1 MSAEPRRVPVALGDR
16 AYDILIGPDLV
27 ARAGEHCAP
36 HIPKRRAIV
45 VTDDAVAKLHLEP
58 LVAALTGAGID
69 APAVVVP
76 AGEASKDFA
85 EFGRLMER
93 LLDRRPDRDTV
104 LIALGG
110 GVVGDLCGFAAS
122 VLLRGV
128 DFIQVPTTLLAQ
140 VDSSVGGK
148 TAINTRHGK
157 NLVGTFYQPRLVLAD
172 TGVLDTL
179 PRRELLAG
187 YAEIAKYGLI
197 DDEPFFAWLET
208 NGQRV
213 IDGDAQARTE
223 AIARSCVSKARIVA
237 LDEREQAGVRD
248 LLNLGHTFGH
258 ALEKETGY
266 GGDLLHGEAVAIGM
280 ALAFDMSAA
289 LGLCTASD
297 AKRVRAH
304 LEAVGLPVSPLTI
317 RGSNVRGWDAA
328 RLVDHMRPDKKNRDG
343 KLTFILARG
352 IGQSFVRRGVE
363 GEAAFDTMRRAL
375 AA

>member
-1 MSAEPRRVPVALGDR
+1 VSAQPRRVPVALGDR
-16 AYDILIGPDLV
+16 AYDILIGPDLI

-58 LVAALTGAGID
+58 LAAALKSAGID
-69 APAVVVP
+69 APSVVVP

-93 LLDRRPDRDTV
+93 LLDLRPDRDTV

-179 PRRELLAG
+179 PPRELLAG

-197 DDEPFFAWLET
+197 DDEPFFAWLEN
-208 NGQRV
+208 NGHAV
-213 IDGDAQARTE
+213 IDGNARARTE

-280 ALAFDMSAA
+280 VLAFDMSAA
-289 LGLCTASD
+289 LGLCAASD
-297 AKRVRAH
+297 ARRVRAH
-304 LEAVGLPVSPLTI
+304 LDAIGLPVSPLTI
-317 RGSNVRGWDAA
+317 PGTNVRGWDAA
-328 RLVDHMRPDKKNRDG
+328 RLVDHMRTDKKNRDG

-363 GEAAFDTMRRAL
+363 GEAALDTMRRAL

>member
-36 HIPKRRAIV
+36 HIPKRRAVV

-58 LVAALTGAGID
+58 LTAALKVAGID

-93 LLDRRPDRDTV
+93 LLDLRPDRDTV

-128 DFIQVPTTLLAQ
+128 DFIQIPTTLLAQ

-197 DDEPFFAWLET
+197 DDEPFFAWLEN
-208 NGQRV
+208 NGHKV
-213 IDGDAQARTE
+213 IDGDSRARSE
-223 AIARSCVSKARIVA
+223 AIARSCLSKARIVA
-237 LDEREQAGVRD
+237 QDEREQAGVRD

-258 ALEKETGY
+258 ALEKEVGY
-266 GGDLLHGEAVAIGM
+266 GGELLHGEAVAIGM
-280 ALAFDMSAA
+280 VLAFDMSAA
-289 LGLCTASD
+289 LGLCPASD
-297 AKRVRAH
+297 ARRARAH
-304 LEAVGLPVSPLTI
+304 LEAVGLPTSPLTI
-317 RGSNVRGWDAA
+317 PGTNVRGWDAA
-328 RLVDHMRPDKKNRDG
+328 RLVDHMRADKKNRDG

-352 IGQSFVRRGVE
+352 IGQSFVRRGVD
-363 GEAAFDTMRRAL
+363 GEAALDTMRRAL

>member
-1 MSAEPRRVPVALGDR
+1 MSAQPRRVPVALGDR
-16 AYDILIGPDLV
+16 AYDILIGPDLI

-58 LVAALTGAGID
+58 LAAALKSAGID
-69 APAVVVP
+69 APSVVVP

-93 LLDRRPDRDTV
+93 LLDLRPDRDTV

-179 PRRELLAG
+179 PPRELLAG

-197 DDEPFFAWLET
+197 DDEPFFAWLEN
-208 NGQRV
+208 NGHAV
-213 IDGDAQARTE
+213 IDGNARARTE

-280 ALAFDMSAA
+280 VLAFDMSAA
-289 LGLCTASD
+289 LGLCAASD
-297 AKRVRAH
+297 ARRVRAH
-304 LEAVGLPVSPLTI
+304 LDAIGLPVSPLTI
-317 RGSNVRGWDAA
+317 PGTNVRGWDAA
-328 RLVDHMRPDKKNRDG
+328 RLVDHMRTDKKNRDG

-363 GEAAFDTMRRAL
+363 GEAALDTMRRAL

>member
-1 MSAEPRRVPVALGDR
+1 MSGQPRRVKVALGDR
-16 AYDILIGPDLV
+16 AYDILIGADLI

-45 VTDDAVAKLHLEP
+45 VTDDAVARLHLD
-58 LVAALTGAGID
+58 ALTRALKAAGID
-69 APAVVVP
+69 APSVVVP

-93 LLDRRPDRDTV
+93 LLDQRPDRDTV

-128 DFIQVPTTLLAQ
+128 DFIQIPTTLLAQ

-197 DDEPFFAWLET
+197 DDEPFFAWLEA
-208 NGQRV
+208 NGQAV
-213 IDGDAQARTE
+213 IDGDAQARGE
-223 AIARSCVSKARIVA
+223 AIARSCLSKARIVA
-237 LDEREQAGVRD
+237 EDEREQAGVRD

-258 ALEKETGY
+258 ALEKEVGY
-266 GGDLLHGEAVAIGM
+266 GGELLHGEAVAIGM
-280 ALAFDMSAA
+280 VLAFDMSAA
-289 LGLCTASD
+289 LGLCPASD
-297 AKRVRAH
+297 ARRVRAH

-317 RGSNVRGWDAA
+317 PGSNARGWDAA
-328 RLVDHMRPDKKNRDG
+328 RLVDHMRTDKKNRDG

-352 IGQSFVRRGVE
+352 VGQSFVRRGVE
-363 GEAAFDTMRRAL
+363 GAAALDTMRRAL

>member
-1 MSAEPRRVPVALGDR
+1 MSTAPRRVPVALGDR
-16 AYDILIGPDLV
+16 AYDILIGPDLI

-45 VTDDAVAKLHLEP
+45 VTDEVVAKLHLEP
-58 LVAALTGAGID
+58 LAAALRSAGIE
-69 APAVVVP
+69 APPVVVP
-76 AGEASKDFA
+76 AGEASKDFG

-93 LLDRRPDRDTV
+93 LLDQRPDRDTV

-128 DFIQVPTTLLAQ
+128 PFIQIPTTLLAQ

-197 DDEPFFAWLET
+197 DDEPFFAWLEN
-208 NGQRV
+208 NGHRV
-213 IDGDAQARTE
+213 IEGDAAARTE

-258 ALEKETGY
+258 ALEKDVGY

-280 ALAFDMSAA
+280 VLAFDMSAA
-289 LGLCTASD
+289 LGLCAASD

-304 LEAVGLPVSPLTI
+304 LDALGLPISPLTI
-317 RGSNVRGWDAA
+317 PGSNVRGWDAA
-328 RLVDHMRPDKKNRDG
+328 RLVDHMRADKKNRDG

-352 IGQSFVRRGVE
+352 IGQSFVRKGVE
-363 GEAAFDTMRRAL
+363 GEAALDTMRRAL

>member
-1 MSAEPRRVPVALGDR
+1 MSAAPRRVKVALGDR
-16 AYDILIGPDLV
+16 AYDILIGSDLI

-45 VTDDAVAKLHLEP
+45 VTDDAVARLHLD
-58 LVAALTGAGID
+58 ALTRALKAAGID

-93 LLDRRPDRDTV
+93 LLDQRPDRDTV

-128 DFIQVPTTLLAQ
+128 DFIQIPTTLLAQ

-197 DDEPFFAWLET
+197 DDEPFFAWLEA
-208 NGQRV
+208 NGQAV
-213 IDGDAQARTE
+213 VGGDARARGE
-223 AIARSCVSKARIVA
+223 AIARSCLSKARIVA
-237 LDEREQAGVRD
+237 EDEREQAGVRD

-258 ALEKETGY
+258 ALEKEVGF
-266 GGDLLHGEAVAIGM
+266 GGELLHGEAVAIGM
-280 ALAFDMSAA
+280 VLAFDMSAA
-289 LGLCTASD
+289 LGLCLASD
-297 AKRVRAH
+297 ARRVRAH

-317 RGSNVRGWDAA
+317 PGVNARGWDVA
-328 RLVDHMRPDKKNRDG
+328 RLVDHMRADKKNRDG

-363 GEAAFDTMRRAL
+363 GEAALDTMRRAL

>member
-1 MSAEPRRVPVALGDR
+1 VSVQPHRVPVALGDR
-16 AYDILIGPDLV
+16 AYDILIGPGLV
-27 ARAGEHCAP
+27 AQAGEHCAR

-45 VTDDAVAKLHLEP
+45 VTDDAVATLHLDP
-58 LVAALTGAGID
+58 LTAALKAAGID

-85 EFGRLMER
+85 EFSGLMER
-93 LLDRRPDRDTV
+93 LLDQRPDRDTV

-128 DFIQVPTTLLAQ
+128 DFVQIPTTLLAQ

-197 DDEPFFAWLET
+197 DDEPFFAWLEV
-208 NGQRV
+208 NGQAV
-213 IDGDAQARTE
+213 IDGDASARTE
-223 AIARSCVSKARIVA
+223 AIARSCLSKARIVA
-237 LDEREQAGVRD
+237 QDERERAGVRD

-258 ALEKETGY
+258 ALEKEVGY
-266 GGDLLHGEAVAIGM
+266 GGELLHGEAVAIGM
-280 ALAFDMSAA
+280 VLAFDMSAA
-289 LGLCTASD
+289 LGLCAASD
-297 AKRVRAH
+297 ARRVRAH
-304 LEAVGLPVSPLTI
+304 LRAVGLPVSPLTI
-317 RGSNVRGWDAA
+317 PGANARGWDAA
-328 RLVDHMRPDKKNRDG
+328 RLVDHMRADKKNRDG

-363 GEAAFDTMRRAL
+363 GEAALDTMRRAL

>member
-1 MSAEPRRVPVALGDR
+1 VSAEPRRVPVALGDR

-45 VTDDAVAKLHLEP
+45 VTDDAVAKLHLQP
-58 LVAALTGAGID
+58 LVAALQSSGID

-93 LLDRRPDRDTV
+93 LLDHRPDRDTV

-197 DDEPFFAWLET
+197 DDEPFFAWLER
-208 NGQRV
+208 NGQAV
-213 IDGDAQARTE
+213 IDGDAGARTE

-280 ALAFDMSAA
+280 VLAFDMSAA
-289 LGLCTASD
+289 LGLCAAAD
-297 AKRVRAH
+297 ARRVRAH

-317 RGSNVRGWDAA
+317 PGANVRGWDAA
-328 RLVDHMRPDKKNRDG
+328 RLVDHMRTDKKNRDG

-363 GEAAFDTMRRAL
+363 GEAALDTMRRAL

>member
-1 MSAEPRRVPVALGDR
+1 VSAEPRRVPVALGDR

-58 LVAALTGAGID
+58 LTVALKAAGID

-93 LLDRRPDRDTV
+93 LLDQRPDRDTV

-128 DFIQVPTTLLAQ
+128 DFIQIPTTLLAQ

-197 DDEPFFAWLET
+197 DDEPFFAWLEN
-208 NGQRV
+208 NGHKV
-213 IDGDAQARTE
+213 IDGDVRARSE
-223 AIARSCVSKARIVA
+223 AIARSCLSKARIVA
-237 LDEREQAGVRD
+237 QDEREQAGLRD

-258 ALEKETGY
+258 ALEKEVGY
-266 GGDLLHGEAVAIGM
+266 GGELLHGEAVAIGM
-280 ALAFDMSAA
+280 VLAFDMSAA
-289 LGLCTASD
+289 LGLCPAS
-297 AKRVRAH
+297 AGRRVRAH

-317 RGSNVRGWDAA
+317 PGTNVRGWDAA
-328 RLVDHMRPDKKNRDG
+328 RLVDHMRADKKNRDG

-363 GEAAFDTMRRAL
+363 GEAALDTMRRAL

>member
-1 MSAEPRRVPVALGDR
+1 MSVEPRRVPVALGDR
-16 AYDILIGPDLV
+16 AYDILIGPDLI

-45 VTDDAVAKLHLEP
+45 VTDDAVAGLHLQK
-58 LVAALTGAGID
+58 LVAALKAAGIE
-69 APAVVVP
+69 APQVVVP
-76 AGEASKDFA
+76 AGEASKDFG

-93 LLDRRPDRDTV
+93 LLDQRPDRDTV

-128 DFIQVPTTLLAQ
+128 DFIQIPTTLLAQ

-197 DDEPFFAWLET
+197 DDEPFFTWLEN
-208 NGQRV
+208 NGHKV
-213 IDGDAQARTE
+213 VDGDARARSE
-223 AIARSCVSKARIVA
+223 AIARSCQSKARIVA
-237 LDEREQAGVRD
+237 QDEREQAGLRD

-258 ALEKETGY
+258 ALEKEVGY

-280 ALAFDMSAA
+280 VLAFDMSAA
-289 LGLCTASD
+289 LGLCPVAD
-297 AKRVRAH
+297 ARRARAH

-317 RGSNVRGWDAA
+317 PGTNVRGWDAA
-328 RLVDHMRPDKKNRDG
+328 RLVDHMRADKKNRDG

-352 IGQSFVRRGVE
+352 IGQSFVRRGVD
-363 GEAAFDTMRRAL
+363 GEAALDTMRRSL

>member
-1 MSAEPRRVPVALGDR
+1 MTAQPRRVPVALGDR

-45 VTDDAVAKLHLEP
+45 VTDDAVAGVHLQP
-58 LVAALTGAGID
+58 LVAALKSCGID
-69 APAVVVP
+69 APSVVVP
-76 AGEASKDFA
+76 AGEASKDFG
-85 EFGRLMER
+85 EFGRLIDR
-93 LLDRRPDRDTV
+93 LLDQRPDRDTV

-197 DDEPFFAWLET
+197 DDEPFFAWLER
-208 NGQRV
+208 NGPAV
-213 IDGDAQARTE
+213 IDGDAQARSE
-223 AIARSCVSKARIVA
+223 AIARSCISKARIVA

-258 ALEKETGY
+258 ALEKESGY

-280 ALAFDMSAA
+280 VLAFDMSAA
-289 LGLCTASD
+289 LDLCAASD
-297 AKRVRAH
+297 ARRVRAH
-304 LEAVGLPVSPLTI
+304 LESVGLPVSPLTI
-317 RGSNVRGWDAA
+317 PGTNVRGWDAA
-328 RLVDHMRPDKKNRDG
+328 RLVEHMRADKKNRDG

-363 GEAAFDTMRRAL
+363 GEAALDTMRRAL